1 MHWKKELSSHS
12 GCCSH
17 SHCGCCSHMTADWS
31 RESQRRHPLHLCSSW
46 HSLLLS
52 SSVPKNTQ
60 QQGAEQIS
68 TSTQDVLYCAVS
80 ESGVVQ
86 MKFAAS
92 AIMSRIYNMLIQVRL
107 TPPIPNQKSTLNLTE
122 RHFHFQDISVDSCL
136 APWLHFNKDKNK
148 MSRTPAQPH
157 CRSTPMAGDG
167 FLEQNFSQTHRVNR
181 AHCSCCCW
189 QEGHHIYK

>member
-1 MHWKKELSSHS
+1 M
-12 GCCSH
+12 
-17 SHCGCCSHMTADWS
+17 
-31 RESQRRHPLHLCSSW
+31 CSSW

-86 MKFAAS
+86 MKFTAS
-92 AIMSRIYNMLIQVRL
+92 AIMSRIYKMLIQVRL
-107 TPPIPNQKSTLNLTE
+107 TPPIPNQKSALNLTE

-136 APWLHFNKDKNK
+136 APWLHFNEDKNK

-167 FLEQNFSQTHRVNR
+167 FLEQNFSQTHSQQSTLQLLLLTGGTPHLQEVNFQGER
-181 AHCSCCCW
+181 EKSNKVTTLSSQHSPAALP
-189 QEGHHIYK
+189 